1 IRTTR
6 PSLAGRLLRNRIEQL
21 NTMVTSTCSS
31 CAATS
36 MTLTRRLG
44 PSAVTCAGAAG
55 APSAAAAARSRGYQR
70 RSVLERGI
78 HDPMMWSRQ
87 APDDG
92 RRIRIAV
99 HVAGAAAVG
108 ELAHRV
114 ELAFDGLGMRSR
126 FEGGC
131 MAGGARAHIGRRRPG
146 HLLRIPRM
154 AGAAGER
161 RQVIARV
168 SAARMAE
175 ADEAPLRVAVTGGA
189 VEVCSEMPGGQADR
203 AIVVVAARAGA
214 RECRVIDQGGRPGER
229 PVAGIA
235 LLRGWNVG
243 ARHADRLDR
252 VVTARAGVGCDARVI
267 ETRGYPGV
275 GRVTAVAGGI
285 GRHVTRGLARGH
297 GAVVAAHAAARH
309 LCVIDGAHREP
320 GERRVATLA
329 V

>member
-1 IRTTR
+1 MRTTR

-21 NTMVTSTCSS
+21 KTMVTSTWSS

-70 RSVLERGI
+70 LSVLERGI
-78 HDPMMWSRQ
+78 HDPMMRSRQ
-87 APDDG
+87 TPDDG

-114 ELAFDGLGMRSR
+114 ELAFDGFRMRGR

-131 MAGGARAHIGRRRPG
+131 MAGRARAEIGRRRPRQ
-146 HLLRIPRM
+146 LLGVAGV

-161 RQVIARV
+161 RRVIARV
-168 SAARMAE
+168 GAARMAE
-175 ADEAPLRVAVTGGA
+175 AHQAPLRVAVTGGE
-189 VEVCSEMPGGQADR
+189 VEVCSEMPRRQADR
-203 AIVVVAARAGA
+203 AIVVVAARAGP
-214 RECRVIDQGGRPGER
+214 REGRVVDQGGRPGER

-243 ARHADRLDR
+243 ARHANRLDR
-252 VVTARAGVGCDARVI
+252 VVTARAGVGGDARVI
-267 ETRGYPGV
+267 
-275 GRVTAVAGGI
+275 
-285 GRHVTRGLARGH
+285 
-297 GAVVAAHAAARH
+297 
-309 LCVIDGAHREP
+309 
-320 GERRVATLA
+320 
-329 V
+329 